1 MTKQNR
7 LGAALAAV
15 SLAAIVTACAGP
27 GSSGPRS
34 ASIFGEKVDTSNI
47 GLATRAQAA
56 LAANDL
62 QTAISLAERAVENS
76 PRDAG
81 FRALLGNCY
90 LASGR
95 FASAD
100 AAYRDSLSLVA
111 TQPQIVLKLALVQIA
126 QGKNE
131 EAKSLLAMAQSVL
144 DPADTGLALALAGDP
159 QSAVAVLEP
168 AARAVGADSRVRQNL
183 ALAYAFSGDWT
194 QARTVAAQDV
204 PADQLDGR
212 IQQWMALA
220 KPARAS
226 DQVAAFI
233 GIQPAAGDPGQPVRL
248 ALNKEDATRQAAT
261 QPVEVPQMPVAEPA
275 AVATVELPP
284 VPVTEPVAVAAAEPV
299 PAPLPEP
306 VAAPEP
312 APVVAEVVAD
322 PAPAVVAQ
330 ASPSPIRQVRPALSP
345 SAVRLTQSVASLRRA
360 SLSKSGAGKSRAVVQ
375 LGAFTSRARIGQ
387 AWRLAASKYSALRGY
402 TPVSARFDSAKGTVY
417 RLSVKGFGSDREAKL
432 LCESLKRSG
441 RPCFVRATYG
451 DAPVQ
456 FASR

>member
-1 MTKQNR
+1 MTKPNR
-7 LGAALAAV
+7 IGAALAAV
-15 SLAAIVTACAGP
+15 SLAAIATACAGP

-34 ASIFGEKVDTSNI
+34 ASIFGQKVDTSNI
-47 GLATRAQAA
+47 GLGTRAQAA

-62 QTAISLAERAVENS
+62 QTAVSLAERAVDNS
-76 PRDAG
+76 PRDAS

-95 FASAD
+95 FASAES
-100 AAYRDSLSLVA
+100 AFRDSLSLA
-111 TQPQIVLKLALVQIA
+111 GSQPQIILKLALVQIA

-159 QSAVAVLEP
+159 QSAISVLEP
-168 AARAVGADSRVRQNL
+168 AARAIGADARVRQNL
-183 ALAYAFSGDWT
+183 ALAYAFVGNWE
-194 QARTVAAQDV
+194 QARTIAAQDV
-204 PADQLDGR
+204 PGDQLDGR

-220 KPARAS
+220 KPAHAS

-233 GIQPAAGDPGQPVRL
+233 GIQPVAGDPGQPIRL
-248 ALNKEDATRQAAT
+248 ALNQDDATRQAAAR
-261 QPVEVPQMPVAEPA
+261 PVEVPQAAPAELSS
-275 AVATVELPP
+275 VATVELPP
-284 VPVTEPVAVAAAEPV
+284 AAPEPVAVAAAEPT

-312 APVVAEVVAD
+312 APVALAAYE
-322 PAPAVVAQ
+322 PAPEV
-330 ASPSPIRQVRPALSP
+330 SPIRAARPALSP
-345 SAVRLTQSVASLRRA
+345 AAVRLAEPVAKLRRA
-360 SLSKSGAGKSRAVVQ
+360 SLPKARAGKSRAVVQ
-375 LGAFTSRARIGQ
+375 LGAFSSRDRIEL
-387 AWRLAASKYSALRGY
+387 AWERATSKYSVLRGY
-402 TPVSARFDSAKGTVY
+402 TPVSARFDGGSRTVY
-417 RLSVKGFGSDREAKL
+417 RLSVKGFSSDREARL

-441 RPCFVRATYG
+441 RACFVRAVSG